1 MVAVEYSKIDTE
13 ADWEAG
19 EVETDAS
26 WPQAGKISLENY
38 STRYR
43 EGLDLVLRN
52 ISADINGT
60 FWYYN
65 HLLAVRLIDCSK
77 QIPLIPAVNS
87 NGNSI
92 AKLHG

>member
-1 MVAVEYSKIDTE
+1 MITLTGHWLVRISSELETNVVAVEYSKIDTE

-52 ISADINGT
+52 ISADINSGETTTVSAPFNT
-60 FWYYN
+60 F
-65 HLLAVRLIDCSK
+65 
-77 QIPLIPAVNS
+77 
-87 NGNSI
+87 
-92 AKLHG
+92 

>member
-1 MVAVEYSKIDTE
+1 MVVVETLEEYSKIDTE

-26 WPQAGKISLENY
+26 WPKAGKISLENY

-52 ISADINGT
+52 ISADINSGETTTVSAPFNT
-60 FWYYN
+60 F
-65 HLLAVRLIDCSK
+65 
-77 QIPLIPAVNS
+77 
-87 NGNSI
+87 
-92 AKLHG
+92 

>member
-52 ISADINGT
+52 ISADINGGETTTVSAPFST

-65 HLLAVRLIDCSK
+65 HLLAVRLI
-77 QIPLIPAVNS
+77 
-87 NGNSI
+87 
-92 AKLHG
+92 